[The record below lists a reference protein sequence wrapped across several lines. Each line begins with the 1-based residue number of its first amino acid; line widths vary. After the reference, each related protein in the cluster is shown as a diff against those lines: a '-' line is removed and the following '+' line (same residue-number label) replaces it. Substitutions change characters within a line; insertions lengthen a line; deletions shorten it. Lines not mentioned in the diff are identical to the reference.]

1 MIQESLLKTNFLGR
15 DGFRWW
21 IGQIPPESAHG
32 GQINGAGWGNRFK
45 VRIMGYHPYDLTELP
60 DEDLPWAQCL
70 LPTTSGTGAGNN
82 ATSVKISPGDV
93 VFGFFLDTDNA
104 QTPVIMGCFGRTS
117 QVLTSNTPGPF
128 QPFTGYTDK
137 VKKPN
142 GTLKPDQSS
151 EQNAGSQKSPRNV
164 SPSQA
169 QNIADDEI
177 SYYSAIGD
185 KIQLANTV
193 NNTMV
198 NKISTEVNNLLNK
211 IKAPAIFSNIK
222 NEINRVTE
230 KIQAITNGLVGN
242 MVNGL
247 FKQLTKLLKK
257 GLDLL
262 YKQIFATVLSATANP
277 AAAHLAGVAAQTTM
291 VAPVNILQKAIPCVS
306 GAIISGLGSAVK
318 KILMSAVDN
327 VDNFVTCAA
336 NQFTGALINDVIG
349 KITSGLQSAIGGVQ
363 TLLKFFS
370 SFSVDGFLRGGID
383 AIKGLVG
390 MFDCNQSKGK
400 AKGIVEQW
408 IIGQGPSNVPAP
420 DFKKIIETANI
431 AKGIGQ
437 IANIETVTPSDQII
451 QDNFLSSIIIPSA
464 IESITNTI
472 TLPSLSGIT
481 TGGFITSGNEIM
493 QVDTFNTNTNQVTV
507 TRAYSGIATNYV
519 AGSSFNVINN
529 IPKESLTKQVLPSTF
544 EQTFGVFDI
553 FSSVTK
559 NSKTTGGCYT
569 GPPTSCGA
577 PTVTIFGGGGSGAT
591 AIPLLGAIVGST
603 GSVIGAKLINGGSGY
618 DFPPFVEIVDN
629 CNQGY
634 GAVARATINDVGEVD
649 SIYIVSEGENYPI
662 GDVYENTSVID
673 TLTES
678 QKGSFVA
685 RNYIVKNVLIQC
697 PGEKYSQTDTA
708 TDQFG
713 NEYSI
718 EVFEGFINKIEPIN
732 ISGNNANTN
741 TIIVSDLPIITI
753 KSDTGSGAL
762 LRPLLDIVPAEFQGE
777 VKQVIDCVT

>member
-1 MIQESLLKTNFLGR
+1 MQESSLKTNFLGR

-32 GQINGAGWGNRFK
+32 GQINGGGWGNRFK

-128 QPFTGYTDK
+128 QPFTGYTNK

-151 EQNAGSQKSPRNV
+151 EQNAQSQKSPRHV
-164 SPSQA
+164 SPEQA
-169 QNIADDEI
+169 QNIGDDEI

-211 IKAPAIFSNIK
+211 VKAPAIFTNIK
-222 NEINRVTE
+222 NEINRVVD
-230 KIQAITNGLVGN
+230 KVQAIANGLVGN
-242 MVNGL
+242 MTNGL
-247 FKQLTKLLKK
+247 FKHLTKLLSK

-262 YKQIFATVLSATANP
+262 YKSVFAKVLAATLNP
-277 AAAHLAGVAAQTTM
+277 GAAHLAGVAAQTVM
-291 VAPVNILQKAIPCVS
+291 VQPVNILQKAMSCVS
-306 GAIISGLGSAVK
+306 GAIVSGLGSVIK
-318 KILMSAVDN
+318 KILNSAVDN
-327 VDNFVTCAA
+327 VQNFVSCAA
-336 NQFTGALINDVIG
+336 NQFAGSLINDIIG
-349 KITSGLQSAIGGVQ
+349 KISSGLQSAIGGVQ

-390 MFDCNQSKGK
+390 MFDCNQSTGK
-400 AKGIVEQW
+400 ANGIVDQW

-420 DFKKIIETANI
+420 DFGKILENANLAGAI
-431 AKGIGQ
+431 STGADIIGGVQ
-437 IANIETVTPSDQII
+437 NVI
-451 QDNFLSSIIIPSA
+451 
-464 IESITNTI
+464 
-472 TLPSLSGIT
+472 
-481 TGGFITSGNEIM
+481 GG
-493 QVDTFNTNTNQVTV
+493 
-507 TRAYSGIATNYV
+507 V
-519 AGSSFNVINN
+519 AGAFSAVNN
-529 IPKESLTKQVLPSTF
+529 IPNIS
-544 EQTFGVFDI
+544 
-553 FSSVTK
+553 
-559 NSKTTGGCYT
+559 GGCYT
-569 GPPTSCGA
+569 GTPTSCGS

-591 AIPLLGAIVGST
+591 AIPLMGAIIGST
-603 GSVIGAKLINGGSGY
+603 GSVIGAKLTNGGSGY

-634 GAVARATINDVGEVD
+634 GAVARATINDAGEVD
-649 SIYIVSEGENYPI
+649 SIYIVSEGENYPT
-662 GDVYENTSVID
+662 GDVYENTTVTNNLSGV
-673 TLTES
+673 
-678 QKGSFVA
+678 QAGSFVA
-685 RNYIVKNVLIQC
+685 RNYIVNSVLIQN
-697 PGEKYSQTDTA
+697 PGQNYNQTDTA

-718 EVFEGFINKIEPIN
+718 EVFEGYINKIEPIN
-732 ISGNNANTN
+732 ISGNSANIN
-741 TIIVSDLPIITI
+741 STIVNDLPVIVI

>member
-1 MIQESLLKTNFLGR
+1 MQESSLKTNFLGR

-32 GQINGAGWGNRFK
+32 GQINGGGWGNRFK

-128 QPFTGYTDK
+128 QPFTGYTNK

-151 EQNAGSQKSPRNV
+151 EQNAQSQKSPRHV
-164 SPSQA
+164 SPEQA
-169 QNIADDEI
+169 QNIGDDEI

-211 IKAPAIFSNIK
+211 VKAPAIFTNIK
-222 NEINRVTE
+222 NEINRVVD
-230 KIQAITNGLVGN
+230 KVQAIANGLVGN
-242 MVNGL
+242 MTNGL
-247 FKQLTKLLKK
+247 FKHLTKLLSK

-262 YKQIFATVLSATANP
+262 YKSVFAKVLAATLNP
-277 AAAHLAGVAAQTTM
+277 GAAHLAGVAAQTVM
-291 VAPVNILQKAIPCVS
+291 VQPVNILQKAMSCVS
-306 GAIISGLGSAVK
+306 GAIVSGLGSVIK
-318 KILMSAVDN
+318 KILNSAVDN
-327 VDNFVTCAA
+327 VQNFVSCAA
-336 NQFTGALINDVIG
+336 NQFAGSLINDIIG
-349 KITSGLQSAIGGVQ
+349 KISSGLQSAIGGVQ

-390 MFDCNQSKGK
+390 MFDCNQSTGK
-400 AKGIVEQW
+400 ANGIVDQW

-420 DFKKIIETANI
+420 DFGKILENANLAGAI
-431 AKGIGQ
+431 STGADIIGGVQ
-437 IANIETVTPSDQII
+437 NVI
-451 QDNFLSSIIIPSA
+451 
-464 IESITNTI
+464 
-472 TLPSLSGIT
+472 
-481 TGGFITSGNEIM
+481 GG
-493 QVDTFNTNTNQVTV
+493 
-507 TRAYSGIATNYV
+507 V
-519 AGSSFNVINN
+519 AGAFSAVNN
-529 IPKESLTKQVLPSTF
+529 IPNIS
-544 EQTFGVFDI
+544 
-553 FSSVTK
+553 
-559 NSKTTGGCYT
+559 GGCYT
-569 GPPTSCGA
+569 GPPTSFGA

-591 AIPLLGAIVGST
+591 AIPLMGAIIGST
-603 GSVIGAKLINGGSGY
+603 GSVIGAKLTNGGSGY

-634 GAVARATINDVGEVD
+634 GAVARATINDAGEVD
-649 SIYIVSEGENYPI
+649 SIYIVSEGENYPT
-662 GDVYENTSVID
+662 GDVYENTTVTNNLSGV
-673 TLTES
+673 
-678 QKGSFVA
+678 QAGSFVA
-685 RNYIVKNVLIQC
+685 RNYIVNSVLIQN
-697 PGEKYSQTDTA
+697 PGQNYNQTDTA

-718 EVFEGFINKIEPIN
+718 EVFEGYINKIEPIN
-732 ISGNNANTN
+732 ISGNSANIN
-741 TIIVSDLPIITI
+741 STIVNDLPVIVI

>member
-1 MIQESLLKTNFLGR
+1 MQESSLKTNFLGR

-82 ATSVKISPGDV
+82 VTSVKITPGDV

-151 EQNAGSQKSPRNV
+151 EQNAESAKSPRNV
-164 SPSQA
+164 SPTQA
-169 QNIADDEI
+169 KNIDDDEI
-177 SYYSAIGD
+177 SYFSAIGD
-185 KIQLANTV
+185 KIQLGNTV

-211 IKAPAIFSNIK
+211 IKAPAIFTNIK

-247 FKQLTKLLKK
+247 FKQLAKILKK

-262 YKQIFATVLSATANP
+262 YKQIFATVLAATQNP
-277 AAAHLAGVAAQTTM
+277 AAAHLSGVAAQTAI
-291 VAPVNILQKAIPCVS
+291 VPPVSVLQKTIPCVS
-306 GAIISGLGSAVK
+306 GAIISGLGSVVK
-318 KILMSAVDN
+318 KILMSALDN
-327 VDNFVTCAA
+327 VDNFVSCAA

-349 KITSGLQSAIGGVQ
+349 KITSGLQSALGGVQ
-363 TLLKFFS
+363 TLLKFFP

-400 AKGIVEQW
+400 SKGIVEQW
-408 IIGQGPSNVPAP
+408 VIGQGPSNVPGP
-420 DFKKIIETANI
+420 DFGKILETANI

-437 IANIETVTPSDQII
+437 IPNIETIAPNDQVVL
-451 QDNFLSSIIIPSA
+451 DNFLSSIIIPSA
-464 IESITNTI
+464 IESDTNTI
-472 TLPSLSGIT
+472 ILPSLSGIT

-493 QVDTFNTNTNQVTV
+493 RVDSFNADTNQVTV
-507 TRAYSGIATNYV
+507 KRAYSGIATNY
-519 AGSSFNVINN
+519 ASGSPFNVINT
-529 IPKESLTKQVLPSTF
+529 IPTESLTKEVLPSTF
-544 EQTFGVFDI
+544 DQTYGVFDI
-553 FSSVTK
+553 FSSATK
-559 NSKTTGGCYT
+559 NPTTAGGCYT

-603 GSVIGAKLINGGSGY
+603 GSVIGTKLTNGGSGY
-618 DFPPFVEIVDN
+618 DFPPFVEVVDN

-634 GAVARATINDVGEVD
+634 GAVARATINDAGEVD

-662 GDVYENTSVID
+662 GDVYENSTVTNNLNDIQ
-673 TLTES
+673 T
-678 QKGSFVA
+678 GSFVA
-685 RNYIVKNVLIQC
+685 RNYIIESILIQNA
-697 PGEKYSQTDTA
+697 GQNYNQTDIA
-708 TDQFG
+708 IDQFG
-713 NEYSI
+713 NQYSI
-718 EVFEGFINKIEPIN
+718 QVFDGYINKIEPIN
-732 ISGNNANTN
+732 ISGNNNISP
-741 TIIVSDLPIITI
+741 IIVSDLPIITI

-762 LRPLLDIVPAEFQGE
+762 LRPILDIVPSEFQGE
-777 VKQVIDCVT
+777 VKQVIDCVK

>member
-1 MIQESLLKTNFLGR
+1 MQESSLKTNFLGR

-32 GQINGAGWGNRFK
+32 GQINGGGWGNRFK

-82 ATSVKISPGDV
+82 ATSIKISPGDV

-151 EQNAGSQKSPRNV
+151 EQNAKAQKSPRNV
-164 SPSQA
+164 SPTQA
-169 QNIADDEI
+169 KNIANDEI

-211 IKAPAIFSNIK
+211 IKAPAIFTNIK

-247 FKQLTKLLKK
+247 FKELTKILKK

-262 YKQIFATVLSATANP
+262 YKQIFATVLAATQNP
-277 AAAHLAGVAAQTTM
+277 AAAHLAGVASQTALVTPIS
-291 VAPVNILQKAIPCVS
+291 VLQEIIPCVS
-306 GAIISGLGSAVK
+306 GSIISGLGSVVK
-318 KILMSAVDN
+318 KILMSALDN
-327 VDNFVTCAA
+327 VGNFVNCAA
-336 NQFTGALINDVIG
+336 NQFTGALVNDVIG

-363 TLLKFFS
+363 ALLKFFP

-400 AKGIVEQW
+400 AKGIAEQW

-420 DFKKIIETANI
+420 DFGKILENANLAGAI
-431 AKGIGQ
+431 STGADIIGGIQ
-437 IANIETVTPSDQII
+437 NVI
-451 QDNFLSSIIIPSA
+451 
-464 IESITNTI
+464 
-472 TLPSLSGIT
+472 
-481 TGGFITSGNEIM
+481 GG
-493 QVDTFNTNTNQVTV
+493 
-507 TRAYSGIATNYV
+507 V
-519 AGSSFNVINN
+519 AGAFSTVNN
-529 IPKESLTKQVLPSTF
+529 IPNIS
-544 EQTFGVFDI
+544 
-553 FSSVTK
+553 
-559 NSKTTGGCYT
+559 GGCYT
-569 GPPTSCGA
+569 GTPTSCGS

-591 AIPLLGAIVGST
+591 AIPLMGAIIEST
-603 GSVIGAKLINGGSGY
+603 GSVIGVKLTNGGSGY

-634 GAVARATINDVGEVD
+634 GAVARATINDAGEVD
-649 SIYIVSEGENYPI
+649 SIYIVSEGENYPN
-662 GDVYENTSVID
+662 GDVYENTTVTNNLSGV
-673 TLTES
+673 
-678 QKGSFVA
+678 QAGSFVA
-685 RNYIVKNVLIQC
+685 RNYIVNSVLIQN
-697 PGEKYSQTDTA
+697 PGQNYNQTDTA

-713 NEYSI
+713 NQYSI
-718 EVFEGFINKIEPIN
+718 EVFGGYINKIEPIN
-732 ISGNNANTN
+732 ISGNSTINSANIN
-741 TIIVSDLPIITI
+741 STIVNDLPVIVI